1 MSRDDVVLPGSQ
13 RKRADHSPGEGPS
26 GPIVRNA
33 VRFSR
38 MASVSLRGI
47 NPAFIRRP
55 TQGHSRRNPVFS
67 FWGLIHT
74 PSGPAF
80 AGKQTQGHSRRNPV
94 FSFWGLIDTPS
105 GPAFAGR
112 QTRGHSRRNP
122 VFSFWG
128 LIDTPSGPAFAGR
141 QTRGHSRRNPV
152 FSFWGLCPLPR
163 RALSED
169 GGLSSHREPAP
180 PFFPAKSVYQGGEK
194 KANHFC
200 LRRPPR
206 A

>member
-1 MSRDDVVLPGSQ
+1 MLFVEPSLPFPCPFPLAAASGCSQWPQKIPTQAIGPEVTAALFNPHTKEVQMSRDDVVLPGSQ

-67 FWGLIHT
+67 FWGL
-74 PSGPAF
+74 
-80 AGKQTQGHSRRNPV
+80 
-94 FSFWGLIDTPS
+94 
-105 GPAFAGR
+105 
-112 QTRGHSRRNP
+112 
-122 VFSFWG
+122 
-128 LIDTPSGPAFAGR
+128 
-141 QTRGHSRRNPV
+141 
-152 FSFWGLCPLPR
+152 CPLPR

-169 GGLSSHREPAP
+169 GGSSSRREPAP

-200 LRRPPR
+200 SRRPPC

>member
-1 MSRDDVVLPGSQ
+1 MLFVEPSLPFPCPFPLAAASGCSQWPQKIPTQAIGPEVTAALFNPHTKEVQMSRDAVVLPGSQ

-26 GPIVRNA
+26 GSNRPERRTLFPDGCRLPAGYKSRVYKEANA
-33 VRFSR
+33 GTQPPES
-38 MASVSLRGI
+38 GI
-47 NPAFIRRP
+47 FTLGAYR
-55 TQGHSRRNPVFS
+55 H
-67 FWGLIHT
+67 
-74 PSGPAF
+74 
-80 AGKQTQGHSRRNPV
+80 
-94 FSFWGLIDTPS
+94 
-105 GPAFAGR
+105 
-112 QTRGHSRRNP
+112 
-122 VFSFWG
+122 
-128 LIDTPSGPAFAGR
+128 PSGPAFAGR

-169 GGLSSHREPAP
+169 GGSSSRREPAP

-200 LRRPPR
+200 SRRPPC

>member
-1 MSRDDVVLPGSQ
+1 MSRDAAVLPSSQ

-67 FWGLIHT
+67 FWGL
-74 PSGPAF
+74 
-80 AGKQTQGHSRRNPV
+80 
-94 FSFWGLIDTPS
+94 
-105 GPAFAGR
+105 
-112 QTRGHSRRNP
+112 
-122 VFSFWG
+122 
-128 LIDTPSGPAFAGR
+128 
-141 QTRGHSRRNPV
+141 
-152 FSFWGLCPLPR
+152 CPLPR

-169 GGLSSHREPAP
+169 GGIL
-180 PFFPAKSVYQGGEK
+180 
-194 KANHFC
+194 
-200 LRRPPR
+200 PPR
-206 A
+206 DGSPLLPCKISVPRRRKKSKSFLLPAASPRLTGNGKHDTLNPWNRNFPGGVFRHRVSIHDGGSAG